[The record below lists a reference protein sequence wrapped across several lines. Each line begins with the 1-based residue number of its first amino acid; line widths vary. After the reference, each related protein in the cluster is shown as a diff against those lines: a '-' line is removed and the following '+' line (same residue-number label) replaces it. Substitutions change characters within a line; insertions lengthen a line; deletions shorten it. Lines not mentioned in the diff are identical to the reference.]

1 MVLNTLNIQYKKMNI
16 VSNEENLR
24 VVKQCV
30 SKLKTK
36 QSLPIIFWTG
46 YNVTVLIERKESN
59 FGNKNIIL
67 PCCQS
72 DCPVCL

>member
-24 VVKQCV
+24 VVKQ
-30 SKLKTK
+30 
-36 QSLPIIFWTG
+36 SLPITSIFWTG

>member
-1 MVLNTLNIQYKKMNI
+1 MVMNTLNIHYKKMNI

-30 SKLKTK
+30 SKLETK

-46 YNVTVLIERKESN
+46 YM
-59 FGNKNIIL
+59 
-67 PCCQS
+67 
-72 DCPVCL
+72 